1 MSLIDKIKSSMK
13 KTLSLSLLIILFL
26 ASCSSSNVNPL
37 KTDYSNSELLDGKLS
52 YSVNQGWQRVPVS
65 SPLRVD
71 QIVID
76 PVSQT
81 ELNVFFFEGMTNA
94 VEANLSR
101 WKAQFK
107 PDTRKLIE
115 NKQFNLNKIP
125 ITIFSMT
132 GTYLRPL
139 QQLNPDS
146 PKEEL
151 NDYAMYAI
159 IAELKSGTWFF
170 KAYGPEPVISSQIA
184 NFEKFVTSFK
194 VAP

>member
-1 MSLIDKIKSSMK
+1 MK
-13 KTLSLSLLIILFL
+13 KSFLVFCLLIVVLI
-26 ASCSSSNVNPL
+26 SCAVKNVNPI
-37 KTDYSNSELLDGKLS
+37 KTDYSNAEPVDGTLS
-52 YSVNQGWQRVPVS
+52 YTVNPGWQRVPVS

-71 QIVID
+71 QIIID

-101 WKAQFK
+101 WKEQFK
-107 PDTRKLIE
+107 PDTRKLVD
-115 NKQFNLNKIP
+115 NKQFNLGKIP

-139 QQLNPDS
+139 EQLNPDS

-170 KAYGPEPVISSQIA
+170 KAYGPEPVIMSQVS
-184 NFEKFVTSFK
+184 NFERFVAGFK

>member
-1 MSLIDKIKSSMK
+1 MKKSFLAFCLISLVMIGCAVKTVNPIKS
-13 KTLSLSLLIILFL
+13 
-26 ASCSSSNVNPL
+26 
-37 KTDYSNSELLDGKLS
+37 DYSNSKLVDGKLS
-52 YSVNQGWQRVPVS
+52 YTVNPGWQRVPVS

-71 QIVID
+71 QIIID
-76 PVSQT
+76 PVTQT

-107 PDTRKLIE
+107 PETRKLVE
-115 NKQFNLNKIP
+115 NKQFNLGKIP

-139 QQLNPDS
+139 EQLNPDS

-170 KAYGPEPVISSQIA
+170 KAYGPEPVIMSQVS
-184 NFEKFVTSFK
+184 NFERFVTSFK